1 MQILSDEKLRARI
14 EGQKDPLVQ
23 PPPPPEFTDWF
34 SKDSPVQPSSLDF
47 HIGEIYVPGRP
58 PDQAG
63 KPASVADRYVLSSG
77 QTVVIQTL
85 EKISLPPELAG
96 FGFPP
101 SRISSQGILL
111 TNPGHIDPGY
121 EGHLHLTAI
130 NMARESFEF
139 RKGDVIATVVIAE
152 LGATPKADFRARYG
166 TLSPSHVT
174 QDQLDRLAPD
184 FANVEERAQQ
194 IAEKAVKTADISIK
208 RAQNRAAVIGAVVTA
223 LLAIFTLYWNSQS
236 KVDLLNQNAATMEK
250 RFDDKL
256 ANDKRITELE
266 QQVKDLK
273 SQIAALS
280 NVPARK

>member
-1 MQILSDEKLRARI
+1 MQILSDVELHARI
-14 EGQKDPLVQ
+14 EGQKNPLIQ
-23 PPPPPEFTDWF
+23 PAPEITDWF

-63 KPASVADRYVLSSG
+63 RPTFIADRYTLGCG

-85 EKISLPPELAG
+85 EKISLPSELAG

-130 NMARESFEF
+130 NMAKESFEF
-139 RKGDVIATVVIAE
+139 RRGDVIATVVIAE
-152 LGATPKADFRARYG
+152 LGSTPRADFRTRYK
-166 TLSPSHVT
+166 TFSPSHVT
-174 QDQLDRLAPD
+174 QDQLNRLSPD

-194 IAEKAVKTADISIK
+194 IADRAVKTADISIK
-208 RAQNRAAVIGAVVTA
+208 RAQNRATVIGVVVTA
-223 LLAIFTLYWNSQS
+223 ALTIFTLYWNSQS
-236 KVDLLNQNAATMEK
+236 KVDLLNQNQTTMEK
-250 RFDDKL
+250 RFDEKL
-256 ANDKRITELE
+256 ANNARIIELE

-273 SQIAALS
+273 LQVAALS
-280 NVPARK
+280 NTRGGK

>member
-1 MQILSDEKLRARI
+1 MRILTDDQLRARI

-23 PPPPPEFTDWF
+23 PPPVISDWYG
-34 SKDSPVQPSSLDF
+34 KDSPIQPASLDF
-47 HIGEIYVPGRP
+47 HVGNIYVPGRP
-58 PDQAG
+58 PNSSGD
-63 KPASVADRYVLSSG
+63 PATVADRYVLGCG

-85 EKISLPPELAG
+85 EKISLPSSLAG

-101 SRISSQGILL
+101 SRVSSQGILL

-130 NMARESFEF
+130 NMAKESFEL
-139 RKGDVIATVVIAE
+139 RRGDVIATVVVLE
-152 LGATPKADFRARYG
+152 LSELPRADFRARYG
-166 TLSPSHVT
+166 HLSPSRVT
-174 QDQLDRLAPD
+174 QDQLDRLSPD

-194 IAEKAVKTADISIK
+194 IADKAVKAADVSIK
-208 RAQNRAAVIGAVVTA
+208 RAQNRAAVIGSIVTA

-236 KVDLLNQNAATMEK
+236 KVDLLDQNETTMEK

-266 QQVKDLK
+266 QEVKELK
-273 SQIAALS
+273 IQLASS
-280 NVPARK
+280 NKSSEKK

>member
-1 MQILSDEKLRARI
+1 MRILNDEDLRARI

-23 PPPPPEFTDWF
+23 PPPAITDWF
-34 SKDSPVQPSSLDF
+34 GKDSPVQPSSLDF
-47 HIGEIYVPGRP
+47 HIGEIYVPGRS
-58 PDQAG
+58 PDQTG
-63 KPASVADRYVLSSG
+63 KPTFIADRYTLDCG

-85 EKISLPPELAG
+85 EKISLPSTLAG

-130 NMARESFEF
+130 NMAKESFEF
-139 RKGDVIATVVIAE
+139 RRGDVIATVVIAE
-152 LGATPKADFRARYG
+152 LGSAPRADFRARYG

-174 QDQLDRLAPD
+174 QDQLNRLSPD

-194 IAEKAVKTADISIK
+194 IADKAVSAADISIK
-208 RAQNRAAVIGAVVTA
+208 RAQNKAAGIGVVVTA
-223 LLAIFTLYWNSQS
+223 LLTIFTLYWNSQS
-236 KVDLLNQNAATMEK
+236 KVDLLNQNETTMEK

-256 ANDKRITELE
+256 ANDKRITDLE

-280 NVPARK
+280 NVRGGK

>member
-1 MQILSDEKLRARI
+1 MRILSDEELRARI
-14 EGQKDPLVQ
+14 EGQKDPLIQ
-23 PPPPPEFTDWF
+23 PPPVITDWF

-58 PDQAG
+58 PGQAG
-63 KPASVADRYVLSSG
+63 KPTFIADRYVWGGG

-85 EKISLPPELAG
+85 EKISLPSGLAG

-130 NMARESFEF
+130 NMAKESFEF
-139 RKGDVIATVVIAE
+139 RRGDVIATVVIAE
-152 LGATPKADFRARYG
+152 LSSAPKADFRARYG
-166 TLSPSHVT
+166 TLSPSRVT
-174 QDQLDRLAPD
+174 QDQLNRLSPD

-208 RAQNRAAVIGAVVTA
+208 RAQTRATVIGVVVTA
-223 LLAIFTLYWNSQS
+223 LLTSFTLYWNSQS
-236 KVDLLNQNAATMEK
+236 KVDLLNQNEATMEK

-256 ANDKRITELE
+256 ANDKRITDLE
-266 QQVKDLK
+266 QQVRDLK
-273 SQIAALS
+273 SQIAVLS
-280 NVPARK
+280 TVRARK

>member
-1 MQILSDEKLRARI
+1 MRILSDGELRAKI
-14 EGQKDPLVQ
+14 EGQANPLIQ
-23 PPPPPEFTDWF
+23 PPPAITDWY

-58 PDQAG
+58 ADQAG
-63 KPASVADRYVLSSG
+63 KPTFIEDRYILDCG

-85 EKISLPPELAG
+85 ERICLTSELAG

-130 NMARESFEF
+130 NMAKEPFEF
-139 RKGDVIATVVIAE
+139 RRGDVIATVVIVE
-152 LGATPKADFRARYG
+152 LGTKPQRDFRARYG

-174 QDQLDRLAPD
+174 QIQLDRLSPD

-194 IAEKAVKTADISIK
+194 IADKAVQAADISIK
-208 RAQNRAAVIGAVVTA
+208 RAQNRAAVIGAIVTA
-223 LLAIFTLYWNSQS
+223 LLTIFTLYWNSQS
-236 KVDLLNQNAATMEK
+236 KVDLLNQNEATMEK

-256 ANDKRITELE
+256 ANDKRIAELE
-266 QQVKDLK
+266 HEVKNLQSK
-273 SQIAALS
+273 MGSQTNDRAG
-280 NVPARK
+280 K